1 MKIAIL
7 TFHRAY
13 NCGAMLQA
21 WALRTVLERM
31 GHTVEFP
38 ILNHVGETKRWRIDF
53 VDSNK
58 RGFSLIRSFI
68 GRSIVN
74 IMSFPSEDI
83 LILRYKRFRTRFLPE
98 RECLA
103 SDLDKYYDL
112 VIVGSDQVWREDIS
126 NSEFPVFLGE
136 NLPEGIR
143 KIAYSASYGDKP
155 LDDKSLKRVMRA
167 IERFS
172 YVSVRENLAKNQLS
186 AVVSKPIEVVADP
199 TLLLNSND
207 YSALGEK
214 VKVPKEPYLF
224 MYTLD
229 TPKFYVDTAREMA
242 RRLGVKCVI
251 APCYQYSRY
260 GAPKGLTYSTS
271 PDRLVALAR
280 GAKYV
285 LAGSFHGTVMGV
297 IFKKPFLSLR
307 EQVDEY
313 ESRPAALLNR
323 IGCCNRL
330 VNPTTPLDE
339 MEALLRTGVDD
350 EVYNKLAQFRT
361 NSLAWLKEAVG
372 SKMV

>member
-242 RRLGVKCVI
+242 RR
-251 APCYQYSRY
+251 
-260 GAPKGLTYSTS
+260 
-271 PDRLVALAR
+271 
-280 GAKYV
+280 
-285 LAGSFHGTVMGV
+285 
-297 IFKKPFLSLR
+297 
-307 EQVDEY
+307 
-313 ESRPAALLNR
+313 
-323 IGCCNRL
+323 
-330 VNPTTPLDE
+330 
-339 MEALLRTGVDD
+339 
-350 EVYNKLAQFRT
+350 
-361 NSLAWLKEAVG
+361 
-372 SKMV
+372 

>member
-21 WALRTVLERM
+21 WALKTVLEGM

-38 ILNHVGETKRWRIDF
+38 VINHVGETKRWRIDII
-53 VDSNK
+53 DPNK
-58 RGFSLIRSFI
+58 KGFSLIRSFF
-68 GRSIVN
+68 GRCLIN
-74 IMSFPSEDI
+74 FMSFPNEDI
-83 LILRYKRFRTRFLPE
+83 LINRYKRFRRGGLPE
-98 RECLA
+98 RDCA
-103 SDLDKYYDL
+103 VADLEKYYDL
-112 VIVGSDQVWREDIS
+112 IIVGSDQVWRES
-126 NSEFPVFLGE
+126 LCRSEYPIFLGE
-136 NLPEGIR
+136 SLPIGIR

-155 LDDKSLKRVMRA
+155 LDDESLQRVVRA

-172 YVSVRENLAKNQLS
+172 HVSVRENLAKDQLS
-186 AVVSKPIEVVADP
+186 VESSKSIDVVADP

-207 YSALGEK
+207 YFALSEK

-224 MYTLD
+224 MYTLNAQ
-229 TPKFYVDTAREMA
+229 KFYVDTAREMA
-242 RRLGVKCVI
+242 RRLGVKCII

-260 GAPKGLTYSTS
+260 GAPRGLTYSIS

-297 IFKKPFLSLR
+297 MFKKPFLSLR
-307 EQVDEY
+307 EQVDEC

-323 IGCCNRL
+323 IGCSNRL
-330 VNPTTPLDE
+330 VNPTTSLDE
-339 MEALLRTGVDD
+339 MEALLRTDVG
-350 EVYNKLAQFRT
+350 EEAYNRLNQFRSD
-361 NSLAWLKEAVG
+361 SLAWLKKALN
-372 SKMV
+372 S